1 MHTVSSE
8 DKLFNLWL
16 LLLKTRRVLYR
27 AREKEL
33 IPYDITPEQGEIL
46 YINRARKGNTS
57 QTEIARLMAREP
69 HTISG
74 IIQRMERKGLVK
86 KTKDLKSKNAK
97 KIDITKKGNQVLKR
111 VGERE
116 TIKNIMSTLTDEECS
131 KLWFLL
137 EKLLSAGIKELDK
150 YYLCPYTR
158 LSAEAKK

>member
-46 YINRARKGNTS
+46 YINRAKGEEIS
-57 QTEIARLMAREP
+57 QTEIANLMAREP

-74 IIQRMERKGLVK
+74 IIQRMEKKGFVK
-86 KTKDLKSKNAK
+86 RVKGLKSKNAK
-97 KIDITKKGNQVLKR
+97 ILDVTKKGKQVLNR
-111 VGERE
+111 VNERL
-116 TIKNIMSTLTDEECS
+116 TIRNIMSSITEEECS
-131 KLWFLL
+131 QLWLLL

-150 YYLCPYTR
+150 YYICPYTR
-158 LSAEAKK
+158 

>member
-46 YINRARKGNTS
+46 FINRAKKGNVS

-86 KTKDLKSKNAK
+86 KYEDSKLKNIKR
-97 KIDITKKGNQVLKR
+97 IDITKKGKQVLSR
-111 VGERE
+111 VDERV
-116 TIKNIMSTLTDEECS
+116 TINNIMSTLTEEEYS
-131 KLWFLL
+131 QLFLSL

-150 YYLCPYTR
+150 YYVCPYTR
-158 LSAEAKK
+158 

>member
-33 IPYDITPEQGEIL
+33 IPHDITPEQAEIL
-46 YINRARKGNTS
+46 FINRAKKGNVS

-74 IIQRMERKGLVK
+74 IIQRMEKKGLVK
-86 KTKDLKSKNAK
+86 KYEDLKLKNVK
-97 KIDITKKGNQVLKR
+97 RIDITKKGRQVLSR
-111 VGERE
+111 VDERV
-116 TIKNIMSTLTDEECS
+116 TINNIMPILTEEERS
-131 KLWFLL
+131 QLRSLL
-137 EKLLSAGIKELDK
+137 EKLLSAGINELDK
-150 YYLCPYTR
+150 YYVCPYTR
-158 LSAEAKK
+158 

>member
-46 YINRARKGNTS
+46 YINRTKGGNIS
-57 QTEIARLMAREP
+57 QTEIARLMARES

-74 IIQRMERKGLVK
+74 IIQRMEKKGLVK
-86 KTKDLKSKNAK
+86 KVQDLKSKNTK
-97 KIDITKKGNQVLKR
+97 KLHTTKKGNQVLKR
-111 VGERE
+111 VDERV
-116 TIKNIMSTLTDEECS
+116 TIRNIISALTEEECS
-131 KLWFLL
+131 QLWSLL
-137 EKLLSAGIKELDK
+137 EKLLSTGIKELDK
-150 YYLCPYTR
+150 YYVCPYTR
-158 LSAEAKK
+158 